1 MKTSTVPKLSRAEQA
16 SQRKELILQA
26 ALNEFSEKGFSASRM
41 DDIAKTAGVAKGTLY
56 LHFKDKEALFSAL
69 IEKLISPMVQQI
81 EAPLLAGESVRIHLQ
96 KILQTLLAKL
106 SYSSEASIIRL
117 LITEG
122 TRFPS
127 LTQLYYETIVHR
139 GLKGIE
145 KLLLQAV
152 ENGEMKQKDLPKSP
166 QLVVSPFITAIIWK
180 MLFEPYHPLDLQA
193 MLATHLDL
201 IFSEPLKQ

>member
-1 MKTSTVPKLSRAEQA
+1 MKTSTAPKLSRAEQA
-16 SQRKELILQA
+16 AQRKELILQA

-41 DDIAKTAGVAKGTLY
+41 DDIAKAAGVAKGTLY

-122 TRFPS
+122 TRFPT

-152 ENGEMKQKDLPKSP
+152 ENGEIKQKDLPKSP

-180 MLFEPYHPLDLQA
+180 MLFEPYHSLDLQA